1 MIASVLF
8 DAWLRTL
15 TLQDHNTRVVVIAT
29 TLLGFAAGAIGSFTL
44 LRRRALMGDALSH
57 AMLPGIGI
65 AFLIAP
71 TFGLQAKSLPVLL
84 GGAVVS
90 GLLGTLAIL
99 LIRHQTRLK
108 EDAALGIVLS
118 VFFGAGLAILGLV
131 QQTPGGHSAG
141 LESFIYGKTASV
153 TTHDALWI
161 AGTAAVTILV
171 VMLLLKELTLLCFDD
186 GFAAA
191 RGFSVV
197 LLDVVLM
204 SSVVLVTVVG
214 LQAVG
219 LILMIALLV
228 IPAAASR
235 FWVNR
240 IMPMLWLSAIIGAV
254 SCLGGS
260 LLSAGVAD
268 LPSGATI
275 VLTASSLFFLSLLFG
290 TQHGIVVRLIHRRS
304 MRLKTDRQH
313 VLRGLYEIVESYR
326 FKNHATGSSLSGHSS
341 TNQKSQSL
349 DYNNFV
355 DTKDQ
360 TLVSIADLFSMR
372 TWSTTRLRRGLKR
385 CQSDGLITMQKGTI
399 CLTSAG
405 WEAANR
411 ATREH
416 RLWELY
422 LITHADVAPARVDHD
437 AERIEHVLEPEMIAE
452 LEQLLSAA
460 STPLR
465 VPDCPHSGI
474 GLNADGGAQGGT
486 KQGAIG

>member
-1 MIASVLF
+1 MIAAVLL

-71 TFGLQAKSLPVLL
+71 ALGMQAKSLPVLL
-84 GGAVVS
+84 GGAVIS
-90 GLLGTLAIL
+90 GLIGTFAIL

-131 QQTPGGHSAG
+131 QQSPGGHAAG

-153 TTHDALWI
+153 TTHDAMWI
-161 AGTAAVTILV
+161 AGIAAVTILII
-171 VMLLLKELTLLCFDD
+171 LLFAKELTLLCFDD

-197 LLDVVLM
+197 LLDILLM
-204 SSVVLVTVVG
+204 SSVVMVTVVG

-228 IPAAASR
+228 TPAAAAR

-240 IMPMLWLSAIIGAV
+240 LIPMLWLSSFIGAV
-254 SCLGGS
+254 ACLGGS
-260 LLSAGVAD
+260 LLSAAVAE

-275 VLTASSLFFLSLLFG
+275 VLTAAALFFLSLLLG
-290 TQHGIVVRLIHRRS
+290 TERGIVIRWLHRRS

-313 VLRGLYEIVESYR
+313 VLRGLYEIVESHR
-326 FKNHATGSSLSGHSS
+326 IGSHTTDSPRRINPTDQPAQGRI
-341 TNQKSQSL
+341 NRAAV
-349 DYNNFV
+349 DNVNDEIFV
-355 DTKDQ
+355 P
-360 TLVSIADLFSMR
+360 VSDLFSMR
-372 TWSTTRLRRGLKR
+372 TWSKSRLKRELRR
-385 CQSDGLITMQKGTI
+385 CQADGLIKLQQETL
-399 CLTSAG
+399 CLTPAG
-405 WEAANR
+405 REAANR

-422 LITHADVAPARVDHD
+422 LITHADVAPSRVDHD

-452 LEQLLSAA
+452 LELLLSESSA
-460 STPLR
+460 R
-465 VPDCPHSGI
+465 FQVPDCPHSQ
-474 GLNADGGAQGGT
+474 ADLITGAASPENGHSRGVR
-486 KQGAIG
+486 